1 MPASMTSCRQLVI
14 CWAIVQGTCFG
25 CKRVS
30 SLLSH
35 KVLTKGG
42 EGVVFGN
49 KPSCWF
55 LPGLKAQAN
64 AKTKATHRKARILGA
79 IPHMIYIYH
88 IYSSYIYTHRD
99 TYHMGSSENRR
110 LSRGFP
116 PLNDT
121 AGQRKAALCGQGF
134 FCYFTWPL
142 TPSGHL

>member
-1 MPASMTSCRQLVI
+1 MPASMTSCRQLAM
-14 CWAIVQGTCFG
+14 CRAIVQGTCFG

-42 EGVVFGN
+42 EGGVFGN

-79 IPHMIYIYH
+79 IPHMIIYIYIIWVH
-88 IYSSYIYTHRD
+88 QKTEGFLGQI
-99 TYHMGSSENRR
+99 
-110 LSRGFP
+110 RGFLS
-116 PLNDT
+116 LNDT

-134 FCYFTWPL
+134 FCNFTWPL